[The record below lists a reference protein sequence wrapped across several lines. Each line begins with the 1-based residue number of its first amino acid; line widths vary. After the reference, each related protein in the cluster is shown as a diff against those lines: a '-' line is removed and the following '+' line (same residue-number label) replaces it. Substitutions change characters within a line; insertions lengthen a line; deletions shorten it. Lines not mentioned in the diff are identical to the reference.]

1 MEKKEIE
8 EIAHKINNYLN
19 TFEKNKEK
27 SPSGKSFCYGAEASY
42 DRKKVRVTYIS
53 YQGST
58 KLTPLE
64 AQTYLKW
71 LEDGNIGSHFSCFD
85 EVGRP
90 KEFQEVIKQLYF
102 YKNGEIDTLDIIK
115 ETEKTY
121 TVSEEDYRKMYMEKV
136 LKSEMDYKLINE
148 DKETLKVLVK
158 ERLNKELTKLN
169 NRVKKLEKQIEEL

>member
-8 EIAHKINNYLN
+8 EIAHKINNYLE

-27 SPSGKSFCYGAEASY
+27 SPSGKGFCYGAGASY

-71 LEDGNIGSHFSCFD
+71 LEDGNVGSHFSCFD

-90 KEFQEVIKQLYF
+90 KEVEEVIKHLYF
-102 YKNGEIDTLDIIK
+102 YNNGEINTK

-121 TVSEEDYRKMYMEKV
+121 IVSKEDYRKMYMEKV
-136 LKSEMDYKLINE
+136 LKSEMDYKLISE
-148 DKETLKVLVK
+148 DKEVLKVLVK

-169 NRVKKLEKQIEEL
+169 NRIKELEKQIENL